1 MKKALKII
9 FIIIIGLFTLQWIV
23 MSIFANAEL
32 DELIRQGYLEP
43 DYTKQDVVKLC
54 NPQPDIEREFS
65 KGADAMFS
73 CVTKGNWYLGLL

>member
-1 MKKALKII
+1 MKKVLKVI
-9 FIIIIGLFTLQWIV
+9 FIILLGLFALQWIV

-32 DELIRQGYLEP
+32 EELIRQGYLDE

-54 NPQPDIEREFS
+54 NPQTDIEREFR

-73 CVTKGNWYLGLL
+73 CVTKGNW

>member
-9 FIIIIGLFTLQWIV
+9 FIVLIGLFALQWIV
-23 MSIFANAEL
+23 MDMMANAEL

-54 NPQPDIEREFS
+54 NPQTDIEREFS

-73 CVTKGNWYLGLL
+73 CVTKGNW

>member
-1 MKKALKII
+1 MKKVLKII

-23 MSIFANAEL
+23 MDMMANAEL
-32 DELIRQGYLEP
+32 DELIRQGYLNA

-54 NPQPDIEREFS
+54 NPQTDIEIEFS

-73 CVTKGNWYLGLL
+73 CVTKGNW

>member
-1 MKKALKII
+1 MNS
-9 FIIIIGLFTLQWIV
+9 
-23 MSIFANAEL
+23 MANGEL

-54 NPQPDIEREFS
+54 NPQTEIEREFA

-73 CVTKGNWYLGLL
+73 CVTKGNW

>member
-1 MKKALKII
+1 MKKVLKII
-9 FIIIIGLFTLQWIV
+9 FIILIGLFALQWIV
-23 MSIFANAEL
+23 MSIFANVEL

-54 NPQPDIEREFS
+54 NPQTDIEREFS

-73 CVTKGNWYLGLL
+73 CVTKGNW

>member
-1 MKKALKII
+1 MKKVLKII
-9 FIIIIGLFTLQWIV
+9 FIVLIGLFALQWIV
-23 MSIFANAEL
+23 MDMMANTEL

-54 NPQPDIEREFS
+54 NPQTEIEREFS

-73 CVTKGNWYLGLL
+73 CVTKGNW

>member
-9 FIIIIGLFTLQWIV
+9 FIVLIGLFALQWIV

-32 DELIRQGYLEP
+32 DELIRQGYLDE

-54 NPQPDIEREFS
+54 NPQTDIERDFS
-65 KGADAMFS
+65 KGANAMFS
-73 CVTKGNWYLGLL
+73 CVTKGNW

>member
-1 MKKALKII
+1 MKKVLKII
-9 FIIIIGLFTLQWIV
+9 FIVLIGLFALQWIL
-23 MSIFANAEL
+23 MDMMANAEL

-54 NPQPDIEREFS
+54 NPQTEIEREFS

-73 CVTKGNWYLGLL
+73 CVTKGNW

>member
-9 FIIIIGLFTLQWIV
+9 FIVLIGLFALQWIA
-23 MSIFANAEL
+23 MDIFAKAEL
-32 DELIRQGYLEP
+32 DELIRQGYLGE

-54 NPQPDIEREFS
+54 NPQTDIEREHS

-73 CVTKGNWYLGLL
+73 CVTKGNW

>member
-1 MKKALKII
+1 MKKVLKVI
-9 FIIIIGLFTLQWIV
+9 FIILLGLFALQWIV

-32 DELIRQGYLEP
+32 EELIRQGYLDE

-54 NPQPDIEREFS
+54 NPQTDIEREFS

-73 CVTKGNWYLGLL
+73 CVTKGNW

>member
-9 FIIIIGLFTLQWIV
+9 FIVFLGLFALQWIV
-23 MSIFANAEL
+23 MDMMANGEL
-32 DELIRQGYLEP
+32 DELIRQGYLDE

-54 NPQPDIEREFS
+54 NPQTDTEREFS

-73 CVTKGNWYLGLL
+73 CVTKGNW

>member
-9 FIIIIGLFTLQWIV
+9 FIVLLGLFALQWIV
-23 MSIFANAEL
+23 MDMMANGEL
-32 DELIRQGYLEP
+32 DELIRQGYLDE

-54 NPQPDIEREFS
+54 NPQTDTEREFS

-73 CVTKGNWYLGLL
+73 CVTKGNW